1 FLWRHRFL
9 CAMATHQV
17 TREEG
22 IVEID
27 ETFFL
32 ESFKGQRGLPR
43 PPRHR
48 GGKGRTR
55 GTGPDYIPV
64 LMVQDRAGHHTD
76 FQLEKMNAETVIA
89 VLKPLVSP
97 DAVLCSD
104 GAGVYA
110 CFSKEQG
117 VTHQVV
123 HNRQGERVV
132 GAYYIQH
139 VNGYHHRLKEWM
151 VRFYGPA
158 THYLRNYLGCRRMLE
173 GYGRGENINAC
184 LHEALGPPIQH
195 IIGT

>member
-1 FLWRHRFL
+1 
-9 CAMATHQV
+9 MAGHQA
-17 TREEG
+17 TQEEG
-22 IVEID
+22 IVEVD

-64 LMVQDRAGHHTD
+64 MVVQDRAGHHAD
-76 FQLEKMNAETVIA
+76 FQLEKINAETVIA
-89 VLKPLVSP
+89 VSQPLMSP

-110 CFSKEQG
+110 SFSKVHG

-132 GAYYIQH
+132 GAYHIQH
-139 VNGYHHRLKEWM
+139 VNGYHHRLKAWM
-151 VRFYGPA
+151 ERFHGVIKLSKSVTA
-158 THYLRNYLGCRRMLE
+158 LVAN
-173 GYGRGENINAC
+173 NAR
-184 LHEALGPPIQH
+184 
-195 IIGT
+195 